1 MHYSIVHCHRFL
13 PVIADKIFLLSR
25 LLDIAF
31 TTGRM
36 PSNPLSIESPGQSH
50 ASSSIESCSPFCA
63 DTPATEQSVFFD
75 GRLDNLLRD
84 YSSEYILVTGGLG
97 FIGSHTTLELLK
109 AGYNVIVIDNL
120 SNSFVSVFDRIC
132 WLASTYHQEEGTR
145 MPSLRL
151 HTNDF
156 RDRIALQQLLE
167 EYQLVSRW
175 GCPKSKITGVIHFAA
190 YKAVEESIREPLK
203 YYANNVS
210 GLIDFA
216 TTLGD
221 FGIKTFIFSSS
232 ATVYGTLAASGL
244 PLREELCVHEKEVV
258 RDHKGVEKIAQPG
271 CTGITNPYGKT
282 KWVCEMIL
290 ADLAASDPEWTIV
303 ALRYFNPIGCDSS
316 GILGEDPKKD
326 ATNLLP
332 AIVKVMTGQCKVLQV
347 FGTDWET
354 KDGTAV
360 RDFIH
365 VTDLARGHIA
375 ALNAANEDKLKENF
389 RTFNLGAGRGHSV
402 IEVISAMENTSAKH
416 IPKKASECRPGDVGS
431 CVAVATRSR
440 EELQWKTEKTLED
453 ACVDICRFLEVS
465 GLS

>member
-1 MHYSIVHCHRFL
+1 MS
-13 PVIADKIFLLSR
+13 
-25 LLDIAF
+25 
-31 TTGRM
+31 
-36 PSNPLSIESPGQSH
+36 SNPLPIESPGQSH
-50 ASSSIESCSPFCA
+50 ANSSIESCSPVCA
-63 DTPATEQSVFFD
+63 DTPATEQSVLLD
-75 GRLDNLLRD
+75 DHLDNLLRD
-84 YSSEYILVTGGLG
+84 LSSEEYILVTGGLG

-120 SNSFVSVFDRIC
+120 SNAFVSVFDRIC
-132 WLASTYHQEEGTR
+132 CLASTYHQERRTK
-145 MPSLRL
+145 MPSLWL
-151 HTNDF
+151 HTHDY
-156 RDRIALQQLLE
+156 RDRRALQQLLE
-167 EYQLVSRW
+167 EYQFVSRW
-175 GCPKSKITGVIHFAA
+175 GCAKSKIAGAIHFAA

-210 GLIDFA
+210 GIIDFA

-221 FGIKTFIFSSS
+221 FGIKTLIFSSS
-232 ATVYGTLAASGL
+232 ATVYGTLATSGI
-244 PLREELCVHEKEVV
+244 PLREEFCVHEKEVA
-258 RDHKGVEKIAQPG
+258 RDPKGVEKITQPG

-282 KWVCEMIL
+282 KWVCETIL

-332 AIVKVMTGQCKVLQV
+332 AVVKVMTRQCKVLQI

-375 ALNAANEDKLKENF
+375 ALNAANEGKLKENF
-389 RTFNLGAGRGHSV
+389 QTFNLGAGRGHSV
-402 IEVISAMENTSAKH
+402 MEVISAMENASAKH
-416 IPKKASECRPGDVGS
+416 IPRKAGERRPGDVGS
-431 CVAVATRSR
+431 CVAVATRSH

-465 GLS
+465 GLSS